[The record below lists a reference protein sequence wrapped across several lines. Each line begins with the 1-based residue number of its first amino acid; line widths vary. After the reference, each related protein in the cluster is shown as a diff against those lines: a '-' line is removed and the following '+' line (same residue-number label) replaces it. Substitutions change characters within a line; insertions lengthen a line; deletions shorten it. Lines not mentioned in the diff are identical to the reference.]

1 MTIIIG
7 MIANHDCGI
16 DEYHMELIS
25 NTQLNYPGE
34 GAPGRTREKQLIL
47 NTRNEKR
54 IKHVE
59 RGAYLRMELEFN
71 QICR

>member
-1 MTIIIG
+1 MAIIIG
-7 MIANHDCGI
+7 MIVNHDCEI

-25 NTQLNYPGE
+25 NQLNYPGK
-34 GAPGRTREKQLIL
+34 GAPGGTRRKQLIL

-71 QICR
+71 PICR